1 MDKTVRDFKRDLQG
15 EGLTLLSLNRTKGKH
30 YKAVV
35 RSPDGREMTYT
46 LASTNSDWRASRNRL
61 ADIKRFFN
69 N

>member
-1 MDKTVRDFKRDLQG
+1 MDKTLREFERDLES

-30 YKAVV
+30 YKAIV
-35 RSPDGREMTYT
+35 RSSDGRQMTYT